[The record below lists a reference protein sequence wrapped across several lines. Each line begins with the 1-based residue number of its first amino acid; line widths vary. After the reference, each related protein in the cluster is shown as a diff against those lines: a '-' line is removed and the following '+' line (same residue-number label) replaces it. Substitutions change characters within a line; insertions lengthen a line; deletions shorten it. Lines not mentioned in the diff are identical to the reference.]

1 MTLCDI
7 GNTTYHFLDGKKDF
21 KISVDDDISK
31 LKLRGKIFFVSV
43 NAKATKKLKRAFPKA
58 INLKKYFQRK
68 THYATTLGID
78 RKVAC
83 ANIKDGV
90 VVDVGSAITIDIIQ
104 KNVHMG
110 GFILPGFDKLKEI
123 YPKISKKLNFHFENE
138 INLDKIPTNTNDA
151 INYAIFAMVVM
162 PIKDIQEKYDLK
174 LIFTGENSKLLFK
187 YFDNYKFK
195 SKLIFKNMKR
205 IIKKK
210 GLQ

>member
-1 MTLCDI
+1 MILCDI

-21 KISVDDDISK
+21 KVSVNDDITK
-31 LKLRGKIFFVSV
+31 LKLKGKIFFVSV
-43 NAKATKKLKRAFPKA
+43 NAKATKKLKKTFPEA

-104 KNVHMG
+104 KNIHMG

-123 YPKISKKLNFHFENE
+123 YPKISKKLVFHFENE

-151 INYAIFAMVVM
+151 INYAIFTMVVM
-162 PIKDIQEKYDLK
+162 PIKDIQKKYNLK
-174 LIFTGENSKLLFK
+174 LVFTGENSKLLFK